1 MINFR
6 EAVLSY
12 LVEKDGTPSP
22 ADSSE
27 KPKTE
32 EDKKADKEVE
42 DTKSVIEFLK
52 QNTSALQ
59 TIWNQHYKNYN
70 QYDDQYKEP
79 NETVITLILN
89 RVAQTSRQKMLAKD
103 VKDYI
108 QPLFPLLD
116 LIIYL
121 RHPIYKDKALTNEKK
136 FENWKQ
142 RLPKPTGSQ
151 MPIKFN
157 PMTSIAAEL
166 RKEYLMAEAY
176 TDLGANFLASNPD
189 KSIWFVIMKMLEVRK
204 KNRGREIDLKK
215 VPSTVNWVN
224 NLLYYPEKY
233 AGGGNKVS
241 ANLRAVYEEVTAEK
255 LLGLAFAVKNLFQSE
270 AMRAGGATNL
280 DQLKLKPLYE
290 KALIG
295 FYNNQPLLNSQFAW
309 ESFKLNESQIFAFS
323 DACRDLLNE
332 LTVGSTEAYRSGYDS
347 IYNKNKASTQP
358 EAPTN
363 QEQQTDDETPKTEE
377 PPEDTKM
384 DLTGGYTISNIL
396 KMSKNAEFG
405 EAAAVYKLL
414 QNFADYVREEEP
426 KDLVGKLQ
434 RTASGLKSVESALGI
449 KM

>member
-1 MINFR
+1 MINFKDV
-6 EAVLSY
+6 VLSY
-12 LVEKDGTPSP
+12 LVEQGETPSP

-32 EDKKADKEVE
+32 EDKKADKEAE
-42 DTKSVIEFLK
+42 DTKSVVEFLK

-79 NETVITLILN
+79 NEAVVTLILN
-89 RVAQTSRQKMLAKD
+89 RVAQTSRQKMLVKD

-121 RHPIYKDKALTNEKK
+121 RHPLYKDKALTNEKK
-136 FENWKQ
+136 LENWKQ

-157 PMTSIAAEL
+157 PMTAIAAEL

-233 AGGGNKVS
+233 AGGGNKVN

-280 DQLKLKPLYE
+280 DQLKSKPLYE

-295 FYNNQPLLNSQFAW
+295 FYNNQPLLNNQFAW
-309 ESFKLNESQIFAFS
+309 ESFKLNESRIFAFS
-323 DACRDLLNE
+323 DAYKQMLNE
-332 LTVGSTEAYRSGYDS
+332 YNPNALPQAYRNVP
-347 IYNKNKASTQP
+347 IENKTD
-358 EAPTN
+358 
-363 QEQQTDDETPKTEE
+363 QQTDDETPKTEE
-377 PPEDTKM
+377 PLEDTKI

-414 QNFADYVREEEP
+414 QNFADHVREEEP

-434 RTASGLKSVESALGI
+434 RTAAGLKSVESALGI